1 MPRLLLRDAVTL
13 RIGGGYD
20 ENMDPLPVQNLAIR
34 AEMVPVSGDQ
44 QSARGRSMSLTTYRL
59 VVSDPR
65 IEQVTKVSWRG
76 KDWTLEGRCRTGSA
90 EKHITTRSSYPWALG
105 EILDATTEY
114 TTENM
119 PLSTLAKALD
129 HPVRGLSHRPDWHVS
144 GTQAHAAGC
153 RNTA

>member
-76 KDWTLEGRCRTGSA
+76 KDWTLEGQPMPYRIRGKTHHYEVLVSLGTG
-90 EKHITTRSSYPWALG
+90 
-105 EILDATTEY
+105 
-114 TTENM
+114 
-119 PLSTLAKALD
+119 
-129 HPVRGLSHRPDWHVS
+129 
-144 GTQAHAAGC
+144 
-153 RNTA
+153 